1 MSQLDHRSTGVIP
14 PLTQGWRLQM
24 ALAHANMSVEQMSQE
39 LGVSRST
46 ISRWLNDRGTPSRG
60 YLRLWSELTDVDLD
74 WLSEAERGLISVQ
87 TSRPAGIPTQPV
99 ATAGHTPVDNDITR
113 RMRKRIPLNPALALV
128 LRIAS

>member
-87 TSRPAGIPTQPV
+87 TSRPAGIPGQP
-99 ATAGHTPVDNDITR
+99 ATPGHAVIDNDITR
-113 RMRKRIPLNPALALV
+113 RMRKRIPLNPALAFV
-128 LRIAS
+128 LRMAS